1 MLTASVPCPA
11 GRSLS
16 ALPPANRSLL
26 MEWGKKTTLTYK
38 SLLGHLYSKTSRYF
52 LQLVFLCESIKTLL
66 LLQAPRKIREP
77 RYSTQQ
83 LPFPACTQHTPM
95 SAGG

>member
-1 MLTASVPCPA
+1 MPCPA
-11 GRSLS
+11 RQSLC
-16 ALPPANRSLL
+16 APLPATRSLL
-26 MEWGKKTTLTYK
+26 MEWGKNTLTYK
-38 SLLGHLYSKTSRYF
+38 SFLGHLYSKMSRYF

-83 LPFPACTQHTPM
+83 LPFPACTQHTLM
-95 SAGG
+95 SAGR